1 MRWVLPDVG
10 RGTHEHVVE
19 KKKASLLGFDDLT
32 AVVVDCLHHVVR
44 ANQVTAVVAQELV
57 GNQGRR
63 SGQRS
68 ATMDLTILP
77 KVNLG
82 FIVNAW

>member
-63 SGQRS
+63 SG
-68 ATMDLTILP
+68 
-77 KVNLG
+77 
-82 FIVNAW
+82 